1 MNLSSHTSLT
11 RQRRTALPASNRLVA
26 KNASSGWLRFP
37 SLALQAGVVFAA
49 ILSSVSAQD
58 LNTPFVSWEK
68 PTQKLQNATVTVR
81 ILSQASGQRKLADAS
96 GEKIESA
103 NPVAGPAEKPTAEKS
118 NQRPSTVI
126 VCSGLCVARNKF
138 ITAVQVG
145 TDSQIRFTFPGGSQ
159 GDARLRVI
167 DEFSGLSI
175 LESKGDAA
183 TPIELSAAPAAA
195 GSWVMTG
202 SAWGVEK
209 PIVSLGIVGAVDR
222 TLTGGG
228 YPPLLQCDVR
238 TTDTSCGAGIVNSQG
253 KLVGVVI
260 GTDKPEAQRG
270 WAYAVPVT
278 HVQRLLRVAD
288 GAKETGGKENDKSVI
303 VLKRRRPVVGM
314 QLDSQADGAILVR
327 RVVAGGPAEKA
338 GLKIGDQ
345 VTATDGIRI
354 RSVYQATV
362 PTLHKQ
368 PGDTITFTI
377 ERDSK
382 PQDIQ
387 VTLGGGVELPSLPEN
402 QLAEVIQPKVQM
414 RRDSK
419 GSYIRQEDKSDLVL
433 NPLGEGGRIKTAG
446 DAILAAEKI
455 AVLEKA
461 MDRYQKVIELQQQQ
475 LKESNSSRRQLE
487 EALELLKS
495 DLETLRK
502 KVQPSDDGAKK
513 EAAPEGTKK

>member
-1 MNLSSHTSLT
+1 MNLSTHTSLT
-11 RQRRTALPASNRLVA
+11 RKRRTT
-26 KNASSGWLRFP
+26 ASSSRRVVVTNAAFDWLRFP
-37 SLALQAGVVFAA
+37 SLALQAGVVFAWL
-49 ILSSVSAQD
+49 LSSVSAQD

-68 PTQKLQNATVTVR
+68 PTQRLQNATVTVR
-81 ILSQASGQRKLADAS
+81 ILSQPKQQV
-96 GEKIESA
+96 EKIESA
-103 NPVAGPAEKPTAEKS
+103 NSGAAEKTVVDKS
-118 NQRPSTVI
+118 KDVASSTVI
-126 VCSGLCVARNKF
+126 VCSGLCVARNRF
-138 ITAVQVG
+138 VTAVQVG

-167 DEFSGLSI
+167 DEFSGLAI

-183 TPIELSAAPAAA
+183 TPIELAAAPAAA

-202 SAWGVEK
+202 SAWGVER

-238 TTDTSCGAGIVNSQG
+238 TTDTSCGAGVVNSQG

-288 GAKETGGKENDKSVI
+288 GAKAGAPPSGGSKEDDKSVI

-314 QLDSQADGAILVR
+314 QLDTLADGEIVVR

-338 GLKIGDQ
+338 GLKIGDH

-368 PGDTITFTI
+368 PGDTLTFSI
-377 ERDSK
+377 EREGK
-382 PQDIQ
+382 PQEIV

-419 GSYIRQEDKSDLVL
+419 GSYVRQDENSEPLV
-433 NPLGEGGRIKTAG
+433 NPLGEGGRIKAPG
-446 DAILAAEKI
+446 DALLAAEKI

-475 LKESNSSRRQLE
+475 LKESNASRRQLE

-495 DLETLRK
+495 DLDLLRK
-502 KVQPSDDGAKK
+502 QVQPSGNGTKK
-513 EAAPEGTKK
+513 EAAPETGKK

>member
-1 MNLSSHTSLT
+1 MSSRFLTSLT
-11 RQRRTALPASNRLVA
+11 VFSFLLATAA
-26 KNASSGWLRFP
+26 
-37 SLALQAGVVFAA
+37 
-49 ILSSVSAQD
+49 AQD

-81 ILSQASGQRKLADAS
+81 ILYEQPKVA

-103 NPVAGPAEKPTAEKS
+103 NPVAGPAEKSTAEK
-118 NQRPSTVI
+118 NDQRPSTVI

-167 DEFSGLSI
+167 DEFSGLAI

-183 TPIELSAAPAAA
+183 TPIELAAAPAAA

-238 TTDTSCGAGIVNSQG
+238 TTDTSCGAGVVNSQG

-288 GAKETGGKENDKSVI
+288 GARAGVPPSDGSKEDDKSVI

-314 QLDSQADGAILVR
+314 QLDSQADGAIIVR
-327 RVVAGGPAEKA
+327 RVVAGSPAEKA
-338 GLKIGDQ
+338 GLKIGDH

-387 VTLGGGVELPSLPEN
+387 VILGGGVELPSLPEN
-402 QLAEVIQPKVQM
+402 QLADVIQPKVQM

-419 GSYIRQEDKSDLVL
+419 GSYVRGQDEKPESL
-433 NPLGEGGRIKTAG
+433 PFTEGPRLKTAT
-446 DAILAAEKI
+446 DSPSPADKI
-455 AVLEKA
+455 AILEKA

-475 LKESNSSRRQLE
+475 LKEASENRRQLE
-487 EALELLKS
+487 ESLELLKS

-502 KVQPSDDGAKK
+502 KVQPSDAGAKK
-513 EAAPEGTKK
+513 EAAPEGAKK

>member
-1 MNLSSHTSLT
+1 MFALLSSL
-11 RQRRTALPASNRLVA
+11 LASA
-26 KNASSGWLRFP
+26 
-37 SLALQAGVVFAA
+37 
-49 ILSSVSAQD
+49 SAQE

-68 PTQKLQNATVTVR
+68 PTQRLQNATVTVR
-81 ILSQASGQRKLADAS
+81 ILCQMQKSPTEKN
-96 GEKIESA
+96 GEKVESA
-103 NPVAGPAEKPTAEKS
+103 NPAAGPLAEKAAVEKQKDS
-118 NQRPSTVI
+118 DRSSTVI

-138 ITAVQVG
+138 VTAVQVG

-167 DEFSGLSI
+167 DEFSGLAI

-183 TPIELSAAPAAA
+183 TPIELAAAPAAA

-238 TTDTSCGAGIVNSQG
+238 TTDTSCGAGVVNSQG

-260 GTDKPEAQRG
+260 GTDKPEALRG

-288 GAKETGGKENDKSVI
+288 GAKDTAEKEADRSVI

-314 QLDSQADGAILVR
+314 SLDSEEDGGIIVR
-327 RVVAGGPAEKA
+327 RVVPGGPAAKA
-338 GLKIGDQ
+338 GIQVGDH

-368 PGDTITFTI
+368 PGDTISFTV
-377 ERDSK
+377 ERTGK

-402 QLAEVIQPKVQM
+402 QLADVIQPKVQM

-419 GSYIRQEDKSDLVL
+419 GAYIRSQDDNSELVL
-433 NPLGEGGRIKTAG
+433 NPLGEGGRLKASG
-446 DAILAAEKI
+446 DNVLAAEKI
-455 AVLEKA
+455 ALLEKA

-475 LKESNSSRRQLE
+475 LKESNNSRRQLE
-487 EALELLKS
+487 ESIESLKS
-495 DLETLRK
+495 DLESLRK
-502 KVQPSDDGAKK
+502 QLPLGGGNKK
-513 EAAPEGTKK
+513 EAAAEGVKK

>member
-1 MNLSSHTSLT
+1 ME
-11 RQRRTALPASNRLVA
+11 
-26 KNASSGWLRFP
+26 KN
-37 SLALQAGVVFAA
+37 
-49 ILSSVSAQD
+49 
-58 LNTPFVSWEK
+58 
-68 PTQKLQNATVTVR
+68 
-81 ILSQASGQRKLADAS
+81 
-96 GEKIESA
+96 GEKIESS
-103 NPVAGPAEKPTAEKS
+103 NPVAGPLAEKS
-118 NQRPSTVI
+118 ASEKSTVGPPSTVI
-126 VCSGLCVARNKF
+126 VCTGLCVARNKF
-138 ITAVQVG
+138 VTAVQVG

-167 DEFSGLSI
+167 DEFSGLAI

-183 TPIELSAAPAAA
+183 TPIELAAAPAVA

-222 TLTGGG
+222 TLAGGG

-238 TTDTSCGAGIVNSQG
+238 TTDTSCGAGVVNGQG

-288 GAKETGGKENDKSVI
+288 GAKDTAGKEDDRSVI

-314 QLDSQADGAILVR
+314 SLDSEEDGGIIVR
-327 RVVAGGPAEKA
+327 RVVPGGPAAKA
-338 GLKIGDQ
+338 GIQVGDH

-368 PGDTITFTI
+368 PGDTLRFTI
-377 ERDSK
+377 ERSGK

-419 GSYIRQEDKSDLVL
+419 GSYVREDDKNSTHLAPRDDAE
-433 NPLGEGGRIKTAG
+433 GEKLSEGKQS
-446 DAILAAEKI
+446 AEKI
-455 AVLEKA
+455 ALLEKA

-475 LKESNSSRRQLE
+475 LKESNASRRQLE
-487 EALELLKS
+487 ESLESLKS
-495 DLETLRK
+495 DLESLRK
-502 KVQPSDDGAKK
+502 QLQPGGSGKK
-513 EAAPEGTKK
+513 ESAAEGTKR

>member
-1 MNLSSHTSLT
+1 M
-11 RQRRTALPASNRLVA
+11 SNRRVA
-26 KNASSGWLRFP
+26 KNASTCWPRFP
-37 SLALQAGVVFAA
+37 SLALQAGFIFAGL
-49 ILSSVSAQD
+49 LSSVSAQD

-81 ILSQASGQRKLADAS
+81 ILYEQPKVA
-96 GEKIESA
+96 GEKTESA
-103 NPVAGPAEKPTAEKS
+103 NPVAGPAEKSATEK
-118 NQRPSTVI
+118 NDQRPSTVI

-167 DEFSGLSI
+167 DEFSGLAI

-183 TPIELSAAPAAA
+183 TPIELAAAPAAA

-238 TTDTSCGAGIVNSQG
+238 TTDTSCGAGVVNSQG

-278 HVQRLLRVAD
+278 HVQRLLRVAE

-314 QLDSQADGAILVR
+314 QLDSQADGAIIVR

-338 GLKIGDQ
+338 GLRIGDQ

-402 QLAEVIQPKVQM
+402 QLADVIQPKVQM

-419 GSYIRQEDKSDLVL
+419 GSYIRGQDEKPESL
-433 NPLGEGGRIKTAG
+433 PFTEGPRLKTAT
-446 DAILAAEKI
+446 DSASPADKI
-455 AVLEKA
+455 AILEKA

-475 LKESNSSRRQLE
+475 LKHASENRRQLE
-487 EALELLKS
+487 ESLELLKS

-502 KVQPSDDGAKK
+502 KVQPSGDGAKK
-513 EAAPEGTKK
+513 EAATEGSKK

>member
-1 MNLSSHTSLT
+1 MTVWRSLLTLGILACFLS
-11 RQRRTALPASNRLVA
+11 PA
-26 KNASSGWLRFP
+26 
-37 SLALQAGVVFAA
+37 AG
-49 ILSSVSAQD
+49 QD

-68 PTQKLQNATVTVR
+68 PTQRLQAATVLVR
-81 ILSQASGQRKLADAS
+81 VLCEQEKIATS
-96 GEKIESA
+96 KIESA
-103 NPVAGPAEKPTAEKS
+103 NPQGPAASPAEQSKEKDRLGS
-118 NQRPSTVI
+118 VI
-126 VCSGLCVARNKF
+126 VCSGLCVAKHKF
-138 ITAVQVG
+138 VTAVQMG

-167 DEFSGLSI
+167 DEFSGLAL
-175 LESKGDAA
+175 LESKSEAA
-183 TPIELSAAPAAA
+183 TPIEFAAGKSNA

-222 TLTGGG
+222 MLTGGS

-238 TTDTSCGAGIVNSQG
+238 TTDTSCGAGVVNSQG
-253 KLVGVVI
+253 KLVGVVV
-260 GTDKPEAQRG
+260 GTDKPESQRG

-288 GAKETGGKENDKSVI
+288 GAKQSGKEGDQSVI

-314 QLDSQADGAILVR
+314 QLDSEADGGIVVR
-327 RVVAGGPAEKA
+327 RVTAGGPAAKA
-338 GLKIGDQ
+338 GIKIGDH

-377 ERDSK
+377 QREGK
-382 PQDIQ
+382 PQDIL
-387 VTLGGGVELPSLPEN
+387 VTLGGGVELPSLTSK
-402 QLAEVIQPKVQM
+402 QLAEVIQPKVEM
-414 RRDSK
+414 RRDPRGGYVRS
-419 GSYIRQEDKSDLVL
+419 QEGDKAS
-433 NPLGEGGRIKTAG
+433 G
-446 DAILAAEKI
+446 DTLLAAEKI

-475 LKESNSSRRQLE
+475 LQEAGENRLKLE
-487 EALELLKS
+487 ELLEGLKA
-495 DLETLRK
+495 DLEALRRPLPPASGQKQPPAVESGK
-502 KVQPSDDGAKK
+502 K
-513 EAAPEGTKK
+513 

>member
-1 MNLSSHTSLT
+1 MNLSSSNTSLT
-11 RQRRTALPASNRLVA
+11 RQRRTALPTDSRRTSRYASTR
-26 KNASSGWLRFP
+26 WPRFP
-37 SLALQAGVVFAA
+37 SLALQAGVGFCFIATAA
-49 ILSSVSAQD
+49 AQD

-68 PTQKLQNATVTVR
+68 PTQRLQNATVTVR
-81 ILSQASGQRKLADAS
+81 ILYEQPKQA

-103 NPVAGPAEKPTAEKS
+103 NPVGGPAEKSTADRKE
-118 NQRPSTVI
+118 QRPSTVI

-138 ITAVQVG
+138 VTAVQVG

-167 DEFSGLSI
+167 DEFSGLAI

-183 TPIELSAAPAAA
+183 TPIELAAAPAAA

-222 TLTGGG
+222 TLTGGS

-238 TTDTSCGAGIVNSQG
+238 TTDTSCGAGVVNSQG

-270 WAYAVPVT
+270 WAYAVPAT

-288 GAKETGGKENDKSVI
+288 GAKENNKEGDKSVI

-314 QLDSQADGAILVR
+314 QLDTLNDGEIVVR
-327 RVVAGGPAEKA
+327 RVVPGGPAEKA
-338 GLKIGDQ
+338 GLKTGDH

-368 PGDTITFTI
+368 PGDTITFSV
-377 ERDSK
+377 EREGK
-382 PQDIQ
+382 PQEIQ
-387 VTLGGGVELPSLPEN
+387 VTLGGGVELPSLPDN
-402 QLAEVIQPKVQM
+402 QLAEVIQPKVQL
-414 RRDSK
+414 RRDPK
-419 GSYIRQEDKSDLVL
+419 GGYLRGQDDNTE
-433 NPLGEGGRIKTAG
+433 PLPFTEGSRLK
-446 DAILAAEKI
+446 AATDSASSTEKI
-455 AVLEKA
+455 AILEKA

-475 LKESNSSRRQLE
+475 LKESNASRRQLE
-487 EALELLKS
+487 ESLELLKA
-495 DLETLRK
+495 DLEALRK
-502 KVQPSDDGAKK
+502 QVQPGRGDGKK
-513 EAAPEGTKK
+513 EAVREGEKK

>member
-1 MNLSSHTSLT
+1 MILSSFHTSLT
-11 RQRRTALPASNRLVA
+11 RQRRTALPTNRRLVA
-26 KNASSGWLRFP
+26 KNATTGWPRFP
-37 SLALQAGVVFAA
+37 SLALQAGVVVIGSFF
-49 ILSSVSAQD
+49 LGSVFGQD

-68 PTQKLQNATVTVR
+68 PTQRLQNATVTVR
-81 ILSQASGQRKLADAS
+81 ILSEQPKPT
-96 GEKIESA
+96 GEKTDSA
-103 NPVAGPAEKPTAEKS
+103 NPVEKASAEKKE
-118 NQRPSTVI
+118 QRPSTVI

-138 ITAVQVG
+138 VTAVQVG

-167 DEFSGLSI
+167 DEFSGLAI
-175 LESKGDAA
+175 LESKSDAA
-183 TPIELSAAPAAA
+183 TPIELAAAPAAA

-209 PIVSLGIVGAVDR
+209 PIVSLGILGAVDR

-238 TTDTSCGAGIVNSQG
+238 TTDTSCGAGVVNSQG

-278 HVQRLLRVAD
+278 HVQRLLRVAE
-288 GAKETGGKENDKSVI
+288 GARENSKDDKSVI

-314 QLDSQADGAILVR
+314 QLDTLTDGEIVVR
-327 RVVAGGPAEKA
+327 RVVPGGPAEKA
-338 GLKIGDQ
+338 GLKTGDH

-368 PGDTITFTI
+368 PGDTITFSV
-377 ERDSK
+377 EREGK
-382 PQDIQ
+382 PQEIV
-387 VTLGGGVELPSLPEN
+387 VTLGGGVELTSLPDN
-402 QLAEVIQPKVQM
+402 QLAEVIQPKVQL
-414 RRDSK
+414 RRDPK
-419 GSYIRQEDKSDLVL
+419 GGYVRGQDE
-433 NPLGEGGRIKTAG
+433 NEEPLPFTAG
-446 DAILAAEKI
+446 SRLRTAADSASAAEKI
-455 AVLEKA
+455 AILEKA

-475 LKESNSSRRQLE
+475 LRESSASRRQLE
-487 EALELLKS
+487 ESLELLKT
-495 DLETLRK
+495 DLEALRK
-502 KVQPSDDGAKK
+502 QVQTGGDGAKK
-513 EAAPEGTKK
+513 EAVPESGKK

>member
-1 MNLSSHTSLT
+1 MNASPRWPRIPSLT
-11 RQRRTALPASNRLVA
+11 
-26 KNASSGWLRFP
+26 
-37 SLALQAGVVFAA
+37 LQAGV
-49 ILSSVSAQD
+49 ILLSLLATASAQD

-68 PTQKLQNATVTVR
+68 PTQRLQNATVTVR
-81 ILSQASGQRKLADAS
+81 ILYQSPKPAA
-96 GEKIESA
+96 EKIDSA
-103 NPVAGPAEKPTAEKS
+103 NPQAAGAATDKPSQERPAG
-118 NQRPSTVI
+118 STVI

-138 ITAVQVG
+138 VTAVQVG

-167 DEFSGLSI
+167 DEFSGLAI
-175 LESKGDAA
+175 LESKSDAA
-183 TPIELSAAPAAA
+183 TPIDLTAAPAAA

-222 TLTGGG
+222 TLTGGS

-238 TTDTSCGAGIVNSQG
+238 TTETSCGAGVVNSQG

-270 WAYAVPVT
+270 WAYAVPIT

-288 GAKETGGKENDKSVI
+288 GAKAGVKVGVPPSGGSEEDKSVI

-314 QLDSQADGAILVR
+314 SLDSEADGAIIVR
-327 RVVAGGPAEKA
+327 RVVPGGPADKA
-338 GLKIGDQ
+338 GIKIGDH

-368 PGDTITFTI
+368 PGDTISFTI
-377 ERDSK
+377 ERAGK
-382 PQDIQ
+382 PQEIQ
-387 VTLGGGVELPSLPEN
+387 FTLGGGVELPSLPEN
-402 QLAEVIQPKVQM
+402 QLAEILQPKVQIT
-414 RRDSK
+414 RDLK
-419 GSYIRQEDKSDLVL
+419 GGYKNSS
-433 NPLGEGGRIKTAG
+433 PLAPREEPEGAF
-446 DAILAAEKI
+446 AAEKI
-455 AVLEKA
+455 ALLEKA

-475 LKESNSSRRQLE
+475 LKDATASRRQLE
-487 EALELLKS
+487 ES
-495 DLETLRK
+495 LETLKADLESLRK
-502 KVQPSDDGAKK
+502 QLQASGKK
-513 EAAPEGTKK
+513 EAGDAAKK